1 MTSILRHVIV
11 VGESSFT
18 LCILARGPPLSLFD
32 MLLAKRGREFKNL
45 MFPGGLPSL
54 GASFVFL
61 DGGSFPFIPCIP
73 PSFFFGCFDLFMIG
87 KVSYHFSIFG
97 A

>member
-1 MTSILRHVIV
+1 VTSILRHVIA

-18 LCILARGPPLSLFD
+18 LCIRARGPPLSLFD

-45 MFPGGLPSL
+45 MFLGGLPSL
-54 GASFVFL
+54 GRSFVFL
-61 DGGSFPFIPCIP
+61 DGVLPFQSLYSPLL
-73 PSFFFGCFDLFMIG
+73 FFGCFDLFMIG
-87 KVSYHFSIFG
+87 RVSYHFSIFG